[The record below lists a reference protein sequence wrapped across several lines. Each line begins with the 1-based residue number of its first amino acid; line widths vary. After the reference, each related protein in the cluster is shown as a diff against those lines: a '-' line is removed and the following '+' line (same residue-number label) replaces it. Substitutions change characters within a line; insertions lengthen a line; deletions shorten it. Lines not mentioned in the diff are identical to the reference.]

1 MKVKMTSNFSW
12 IKLIKFIQRDQTFN
26 KAIDKYITKPI
37 IEDSKEKIRSNQV
50 TPATTPATLAKRR
63 ARKFPPTISDST
75 LYDTGKLHD
84 SIRIG
89 KTKEAIVVGS
99 GAGSFLRGLRGIEME
114 KYGYYH
120 QIGKGRNKKREFI
133 NLTVKSADKASSELM
148 SIMVGSWKKKL
159 AK

>member
-12 IKLIKFIQRDQTFN
+12 TKLLHYMQNNVGFGETIN
-26 KAIDKYITKPI
+26 KYITEPVIK
-37 IEDSKEKIRSNQV
+37 DSKEKIRSNKV
-50 TPATTPATLAKRR
+50 KPATTPATLAKRR

>member
-1 MKVKMTSNFSW
+1 MTSNFSW

-63 ARKFPPTISDST
+63 ARKSPRTISNST

-84 SIRIG
+84 SIRLSD
-89 KTKEAIVVGS
+89 KR
-99 GAGSFLRGLRGIEME
+99 GAGILKNAKSIEFL
-114 KYGYYH
+114 KYGKYH
-120 QIGKGRNKKREFI
+120 QFGDETNRQREFI
-133 NLTVKSADKASSELM
+133 DLSIKNAETASSELM
-148 SIMVGSWKKKL
+148 KRMEKSWKKKL

>member
-1 MKVKMTSNFSW
+1 MTSNFSW

-26 KAIDKYITKPI
+26 KAIDRYITNPL
-37 IEDSKEKIRSNQV
+37 IEDSKGKIRSNQV
-50 TPATTPATLAKRR
+50 TPATTTKTLEKRR
-63 ARKFPPTISDST
+63 ARKFPPTISNST